1 MSYQL
6 NKRIACIAGSIFKV
20 LFDMTS
26 RKVENLNKIIGP
38 VQLSHLNAVWSMSRE
53 YAAQEG
59 VSDVSK
65 VIGLIQTRQQ

>member
-6 NKRIACIAGSIFKV
+6 NKRIACIAGSRFKV

-38 VQLSHLNAVWSMSRE
+38 VQLSYLNAVRVISRE
-53 YAAQEG
+53 YAAEEG

-65 VIGLIQTRQQ
+65 VIGLIQTR